1 MIMTLQAQLNNIGYK
16 KNTLSKFEG
25 NKQFFLR

>member
-1 MIMTLQAQLNNIGYK
+1 IGYE

>member
-1 MIMTLQAQLNNIGYK
+1 MIMTLRAQLNNIGYK
-16 KNTLSKFEG
+16 KTLSKFEG